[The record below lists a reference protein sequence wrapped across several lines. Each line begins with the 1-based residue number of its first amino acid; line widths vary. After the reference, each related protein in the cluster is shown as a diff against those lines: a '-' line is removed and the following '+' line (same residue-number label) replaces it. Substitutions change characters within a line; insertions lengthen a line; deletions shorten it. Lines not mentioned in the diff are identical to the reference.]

1 MFEQVKET
9 VFMELEKLTG
19 QFLLELNNKN
29 TRNLISL
36 FLDTVVRY
44 SNSVC
49 YEKTDPLQ
57 SGVPTFLFVS

>member
-9 VFMELEKLTG
+9 VFMELKKPTG

-36 FLDTVVRY
+36 FLDTVV
-44 SNSVC
+44 SV
-49 YEKTDPLQ
+49 TI
-57 SGVPTFLFVS
+57 FN